1 MTRDEY
7 IELQEAFLMAHP
19 KKRKS
24 GVVSYNPPKK
34 AKKPKKIKRPKKKKR
49 ETVNKNY
56 LSALKKNKRGLTS
69 KATKPEQAFK
79 EFLNILDIDYSFQ
92 RIFTVSKRKGYIVD
106 FYLKDYLTVVEIDGS
121 NHAEEDQELKDDNRT
136 QDLLNLPYI
145 RRVTRFDNNEVLN
158 MNINDV
164 KKELAIRLCPFV
176 EDLL

>member
-1 MTRDEY
+1 M
-7 IELQEAFLMAHP
+7 
-19 KKRKS
+19 
-24 GVVSYNPPKK
+24 
-34 AKKPKKIKRPKKKKR
+34 
-49 ETVNKNY
+49 
-56 LSALKKNKRGLTS
+56 
-69 KATKPEQAFK
+69 
-79 EFLNILDIDYSFQ
+79 
-92 RIFTVSKRKGYIVD
+92 SKRKGYIVD

-145 RRVTRFDNNEVLN
+145 RRVTRFDNDEVLN

>member
-1 MTRDEY
+1 VLSVITPQRKPKS
-7 IELQEAFLMAHP
+7 P
-19 KKRKS
+19 KKSSDLKE
-24 GVVSYNPPKK
+24 
-34 AKKPKKIKRPKKKKR
+34 KR

-145 RRVTRFDNNEVLN
+145 RRVTRFDNDEVLN